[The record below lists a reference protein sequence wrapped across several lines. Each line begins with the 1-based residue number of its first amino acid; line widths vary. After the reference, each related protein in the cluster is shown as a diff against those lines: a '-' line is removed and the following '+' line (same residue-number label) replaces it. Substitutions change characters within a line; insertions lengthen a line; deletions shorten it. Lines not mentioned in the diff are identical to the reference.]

1 MSVYYQLNGFDGLPE
16 IFTQPSYTC
25 VLSLLRKLK
34 SFGSLEI
41 TGRRAVDGLFDIT
54 FHYFSHCSRRNDVTE
69 GTVPGNLLR
78 ITTHFRIAQTRYCV
92 DISVYHRY
100 IGDHSVYRRSFKDKF
115 VTIRAIGGEKLGNR
129 VYIANAQLRLHENRG
144 FSRILDA

>member
-78 ITTHFRIAQTRYCV
+78 ITTHFRIAHIIIRPGIASIYR
-92 DISVYHRY
+92 DIIGISAMNRY
-100 IGDHSVYRRSFKDKF
+100 IGDH
-115 VTIRAIGGEKLGNR
+115 
-129 VYIANAQLRLHENRG
+129 LRT
-144 FSRILDA
+144 SS

>member
-54 FHYFSHCSRRNDVTE
+54 FHYFSHCSRKFTTYYYTFSYRSDPV
-69 GTVPGNLLR
+69 LR
-78 ITTHFRIAQTRYCV
+78 
-92 DISVYHRY
+92 RY
-100 IGDHSVYRRSFKDKF
+100 IGISSVYRRW
-115 VTIRAIGGEKLGNR
+115 IGIPAI
-129 VYIANAQLRLHENRG
+129 I
-144 FSRILDA
+144 

>member
-54 FHYFSHCSRRNDVTE
+54 FHYFSHCSRKF
-69 GTVPGNLLR
+69 
-78 ITTHFRIAQTRYCV
+78 TTYYYTFSYRSHHHQTRYCV
-92 DISVYHRY
+92 DISGYHRY
-100 IGDHSVYRRSFKDKF
+100 IGDGSVYRRSFKDKF
-115 VTIRAIGGEKLGNR
+115 VTIRAIGAYELRNR

>member
-1 MSVYYQLNGFDGLPE
+1 MRPLV
-16 IFTQPSYTC
+16 I
-25 VLSLLRKLK
+25 RKLK

-54 FHYFSHCSRRNDVTE
+54 FHYFSHCSRKF
-69 GTVPGNLLR
+69 
-78 ITTHFRIAQTRYCV
+78 TTYYYTFSYRSHHHQTRYCV

-100 IGDHSVYRRSFKDKF
+100 IGDGSVYRRSFKDKF
-115 VTIRAIGGEKLGNR
+115 VTIRAIGAEKLRNR

>member
-54 FHYFSHCSRRNDVTE
+54 FHYFSHCSRKF
-69 GTVPGNLLR
+69 
-78 ITTHFRIAQTRYCV
+78 TTYYYTFSYRSHHHQTRYCV

-100 IGDHSVYRRSFKDKF
+100 IGDGSVYRRSFKDKF
-115 VTIRAIGGEKLGNR
+115 VTIRAIGDQMK
-129 VYIANAQLRLHENRG
+129 
-144 FSRILDA
+144 SRIVQAPDMSDYPEYVKFYSDSGQRSDDDI